1 MKVILRQDIPDLGKA
16 GQTIEV
22 KTGYGRNFLFPR
34 NLAISATKANLK
46 AIGEIEKQSQIR
58 ERKKRREAEKT
69 KDRLEKLSLTIEV
82 LVGEEDKIFGS
93 VTSQNVV
100 EQLASQGTTVDKRNV
115 LLEEPIKS
123 LGVYTVPIKIEK
135 DVIANVKMW
144 VIRKAS

>member
-1 MKVILRQDIPDLGKA
+1 MKVILRQDIPDMGKA

-22 KTGYGRNFLFPR
+22 KTGYGRNFLLPR

-58 ERKKRREAEKT
+58 ERKKRREAERT
-69 KDRLEKLSLTIEV
+69 KDQLEKLSLTIEV

-93 VTSQNVV
+93 VTSQNVA
-100 EQLASQGTTVDKRNV
+100 ELLASQGTTVDKRNI

-123 LGVYTVPIKIEK
+123 LGVYTIPIKIEK

>member
-1 MKVILRQDIPDLGKA
+1 MKVILRQDVVDLGKA

-22 KTGYGRNFLFPR
+22 KAGYGRNFLLPR
-34 NLAISATKANLK
+34 NLAISATKANLR

-58 ERKKRREAEKT
+58 ERKKRRESEKT

-93 VTSQNVV
+93 VTSQNVADL
-100 EQLASQGTTVDKRNV
+100 LASQGITIDKRSI

-123 LGVYTVPIKIEK
+123 LGVYTIPMKIDK
-135 DVIANVKMW
+135 DVTANVKMW